1 MVAEGQKPRLPVG
14 SSVMMGSLGVGRSM
28 LGWQVERVVRIPEVD
43 PAGTCDHAAF
53 RTVRAISFV
62 IGAVAEGD
70 ELQRHQPVLV
80 AVDPRRRDAKQIGR
94 APETG
99 GLCPSL
105 TPSRN

>member
-1 MVAEGQKPRLPVG
+1 
-14 SSVMMGSLGVGRSM
+14 M
-28 LGWQVERVVRIPEVD
+28 LGWQVDHVVRIPEVD
-43 PAGTCDHAAF
+43 PAGAGDPAAF
-53 RTVRAISFV
+53 RTARTTSFV
-62 IGAVAEGD
+62 IGAVTEGD

>member
-1 MVAEGQKPRLPVG
+1 
-14 SSVMMGSLGVGRSM
+14 
-28 LGWQVERVVRIPEVD
+28 
-43 PAGTCDHAAF
+43 
-53 RTVRAISFV
+53 VRAISFV